1 LARSR
6 VDAADI
12 PDKYFRLELM
22 PAADQYRP
30 AQRTPP
36 PRILGPQT
44 AVVLGSHD
52 GIYSDEYGRIKVQFH
67 WDRTKKTHTER
78 GCFTVLTGVLP
89 QARVGDMCVCVGPP
103 DTIAKAQ
110 RR

>member
-1 LARSR
+1 
-6 VDAADI
+6 
-12 PDKYFRLELM
+12 M
-22 PAADQYRP
+22 PATDQYRP
-30 AQRTPP
+30 AQRTAPP
-36 PRILGPQT
+36 HILGPQT
-44 AVVLGSHD
+44 AVVVGPLD
-52 GIYSDEYGRIKVQFH
+52 GIYTDEYGRIKVQFH